1 MVKFLAP
8 TKEWEEIQT
17 MDTKNNATVMMPS
30 LSTLK
35 RSKLMK
41 LIIDDKKKSEETR
54 EDWNSWLSKEEDI
67 SNKKKKEELDFKEKE
82 NFVKK
87 EDLKKKLD

>member
-1 MVKFLAP
+1 MVKFLVP

-54 EDWNSWLSKEEDI
+54 ED
-67 SNKKKKEELDFKEKE
+67 
-82 NFVKK
+82 
-87 EDLKKKLD
+87 